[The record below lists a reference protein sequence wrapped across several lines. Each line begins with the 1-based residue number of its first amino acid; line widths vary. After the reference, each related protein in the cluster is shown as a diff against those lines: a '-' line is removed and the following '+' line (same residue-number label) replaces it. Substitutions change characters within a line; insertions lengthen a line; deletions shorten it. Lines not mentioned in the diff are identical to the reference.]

1 MKTKSLI
8 YAFALATSPSISLAD
23 IAFDFAGDASL
34 SVERIEKS
42 SEYVVPLGP
51 FKDGSLESV
60 SVSGDKR
67 QEVWRIARL
76 TSTTAE
82 LLAHLRSQVE
92 DAGYDITFEC
102 DTQQC
107 GGFDFRFGIEVVE
120 APDMHVDIGDFKF
133 LTARSQGVEGE
144 NYISLLVSRSSET
157 GFVQVT
163 SIGERELVI
172 EATTVSTKATASD
185 ETPVELGV
193 TLLDKGV
200 AVLEGLQFGAGAA
213 DLSDQNLSQLND
225 LAAFLASAPH
235 QRIVLVGHTDAQGP
249 LAANI
254 ALSKKRAE
262 IVMAKLVDDFGV
274 PAEQVTAEGIGF
286 LSPRAPNT
294 TPEGRSQNRRV
305 EVILTPTL

>member
-1 MKTKSLI
+1 
-8 YAFALATSPSISLAD
+8 
-23 IAFDFAGDASL
+23 
-34 SVERIEKS
+34 
-42 SEYVVPLGP
+42 LGP

-107 GGFDFRFGIEVVE
+107 GGFDFRFGTEVVE
-120 APDMHVDIGDFKF
+120 APAMHVDIGDFKF
-133 LTARSQGVEGE
+133 LTAKSQGVEGE

-185 ETPVELGV
+185 ETPAELGV

-225 LAAFLASAPH
+225 LAAFLASAPS